1 MSIFRSLNVTCPA
14 CGKDFVM
21 QAAESVNADR
31 RPDLRDAIL
40 DGSFQVEACPHCGE
54 RFRLD
59 PRLSYVDIARGQWI
73 SVQPLEDVGDWVAG
87 EDEAIA
93 MFDKAYGSQAP
104 ASARE
109 IGEALRLR
117 LVYGWSALREKLV
130 VAEHGLD
137 DVTLELMKL
146 ALIQG
151 LDHAP
156 LARGNELR
164 LETAD
169 PESLELRWVK
179 AESDEVIERLRV
191 PRSLYDGIVDDEAAW
206 AALRQSTA
214 EGPFVDMQKQYL
226 GQGRQA

>member
-14 CGKDFVM
+14 CGKDFTM
-21 QAAESVNADR
+21 QACESVNADR

-40 DGSFQVEACPHCGE
+40 DGSFQVETCPHCGE

-59 PRLSYVDIARGQWI
+59 PRLSYVDIGRGQWI
-73 SVQPLEDVGDWVAG
+73 SVQPLEDIGDWVGG
-87 EDEAIA
+87 EDEATD

-104 ASARE
+104 QSARE
-109 IGEALRLR
+109 IGDALKPR

-130 VAEHGLD
+130 AVEHGLD

-151 LDHAP
+151 LEKAP

-169 PESLELRWVK
+169 AENLELHWVK

-191 PRSLYDGIVDDEAAW
+191 PRELYDGIVNDEAAW
-206 AALRQSTA
+206 AAVRQSTSD
-214 EGPFVDMQKQYL
+214 GPFVDMQKQYL
-226 GQGRQA
+226 GQGRQR